1 MSKQS
6 MKKGWFLMLLVFFWM
21 MILVW
26 FSLQP
31 TLPID
36 AKEHARWMIGQ
47 VEKRYTVDHF
57 KRTIS
62 AKVSW
67 VEPGVVKFYRFYGLD
82 YRDRDSSF
90 NFLVRK
96 AGHFTVYF
104 ILGLLLFLTFRKF
117 IFSPYLWTLL
127 TGLLF
132 ALFDE
137 LNQFYLSGR
146 ASMIQDVLVD
156 FAGVVSSLLF
166 IFASISIYRGMK
178 SLRRKWKDNL
188 SS

>member
-1 MSKQS
+1 MSKR
-6 MKKGWFLMLLVFFWM
+6 WILVLLVLFWM
-21 MILVW
+21 TILVW

-31 TLPID
+31 KLPID
-36 AKEHARWMIGQ
+36 AKEHAKWMVGQ

-62 AKVSW
+62 DKASW
-67 VEPGVVKFYRFYGLD
+67 LEPGVVKFYSFYGLK

-90 NFLVRK
+90 NFLIRK

-104 ILGLLLFLTFRKF
+104 ILGLLLFLTFRRF
-117 IFSPYLWTLL
+117 VSSPYLWTLL

-146 ASMIQDVLVD
+146 SSMIQDVLVD

-166 IFASISIYRGMK
+166 IFACMGIYRGIK
-178 SLRRKWKDNL
+178 HIQRKVKHRI
-188 SS
+188 SV